1 MPPAELAREAPPK
14 PLTLN
19 LALYI
24 LPSSLPCALGFATTQ
39 HCLWGFGLD
48 NIHVLSRLG
57 ACLNLAFQDF
67 GFGLATQ
74 SRLLGFWACHDA
86 CPVRD
91 GGLS

>member
-48 NIHVLSRLG
+48 GCAKFCDLPL
-57 ACLNLAFQDF
+57 
-67 GFGLATQ
+67 
-74 SRLLGFWACHDA
+74 
-86 CPVRD
+86 
-91 GGLS
+91 